1 MSNLN
6 LSIPITVEPIAMLSI
21 GQDNITRTVIDSYN
35 NRTEFKAKAD
45 SMDLYSENTG
55 LSLMPG
61 KIIFNTSELYIK
73 NPDGQSETK
82 FFSNDQ
88 MSYIDSDMIEAI
100 TVSVTDKIQTDDE
113 NCEVTIK
120 KGKITAKS
128 LKNSSY
134 IEIGIDENSYMTLRY
149 VNSAG
154 QEVYQ
159 LSPNNPFSEMLNIKI
174 NN

>member
-6 LSIPITVEPIAMLSI
+6 LSIPITVEPTAMLSI

-88 MSYIDSDMIEAI
+88 MSYIDSNMIEAI
-100 TVSVTDKIQTDDE
+100 TVSVTDKIQTTYG
-113 NCEVTIK
+113 NCKVTIEDGTIK
-120 KGKITAKS
+120 AES
-128 LKNSSY
+128 LVNGSY
-134 IEIGIDENSYMTLRY
+134 IEMGVYENSYMTLRY